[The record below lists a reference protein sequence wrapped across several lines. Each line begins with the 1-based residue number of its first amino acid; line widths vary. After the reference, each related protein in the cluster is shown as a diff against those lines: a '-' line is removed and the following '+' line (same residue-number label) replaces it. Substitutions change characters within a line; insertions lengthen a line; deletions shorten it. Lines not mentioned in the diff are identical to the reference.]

1 VNLDQIIE
9 LIDGEILIANEN
21 PIEYDSAFASDLMSD
36 VLRWHCDNMILI
48 TGLATIQTIRTAEL
62 SGIYCVIL
70 ARGKKVSDEMLEIAG
85 ESDIA
90 ILTSP
95 KSMFEIS
102 GILYQEG
109 IKPLY

>member
-1 VNLDQIIE
+1 MNLDQ
-9 LIDGEILIANEN
+9 LIKLIAGEILIGNEQ

-48 TGLATIQTIRTAEL
+48 TGLSTIQTIRTAEV
-62 SGIYCVIL
+62 SGIYCVVL
-70 ARGKKVSDEMLEIAG
+70 ARGKRVTDEMLDLA
-85 ESDIA
+85 SDSNIA